1 MNTRL
6 LIGILTVLVI
16 LLGVFVF
23 INLSGSS
30 LTSFFSRSAH
40 ATIKGHTFTL
50 LQAKSE
56 KDKQIG
62 LSGRASLEDNQGMIF
77 IFDKADYYGFWMKN
91 MKFPIDILFLNNKKI
106 VTIFPNV
113 PNPKNLSDQLPI
125 YTPTQPADT
134 VIELK
139 AGTATKNN
147 FQTGDSVTI
156 SL

>member
-6 LIGILTVLVI
+6 TIGILTVIVI

-23 INLSGSS
+23 INVSGSS
-30 LTSFFSRSAH
+30 LSSFFSRSAH

-62 LSGRASLEDNQGMIF
+62 LSGRKSIQDNQGMIF
-77 IFDKADYYGFWMKN
+77 LFDKADYYGFWMKN
-91 MKFPIDILFLNNKKI
+91 MQFPIDIVFLRDKKI
-106 VTIFPNV
+106 VSVFSNV
-113 PNPKNLSDQLPI
+113 PNPKSPTDQLPI
-125 YTPTQPADT
+125 YTPAQPSDT

-139 AGTATKNN
+139 AGVTTKDN
-147 FQTGDSVTI
+147 FQTGDTVSI